1 MILCKRD
8 TSLRSLVPPNDC
20 AKWEDTI
27 AGCVVNGMIYLK
39 NDYILIFLTILKPQC
54 LPSNCTYQYI
64 NKITVQCHEN
74 IECPDERPVCVEG
87 LCEGMF
93 GIR

>member
-1 MILCKRD
+1 MSFHKTKKGHLTFNKTCCEENGVSEGCMILCKRD

-39 NDYILIFLTILKPQC
+39 NDYILIFLTRNSQTPI
-54 LPSNCTYQYI
+54 CTFELYLSVY
-64 NKITVQCHEN
+64 
-74 IECPDERPVCVEG
+74 
-87 LCEGMF
+87 
-93 GIR
+93 